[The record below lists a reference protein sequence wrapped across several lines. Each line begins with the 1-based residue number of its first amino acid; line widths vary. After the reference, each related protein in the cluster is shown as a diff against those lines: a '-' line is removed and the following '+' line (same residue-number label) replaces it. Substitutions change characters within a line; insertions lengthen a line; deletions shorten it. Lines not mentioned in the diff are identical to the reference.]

1 MIKTSHDGKPPSA
14 EQSTHAR
21 VSQELH
27 GEQTPPGGK
36 TTLENGRLGPDRD
49 ASWELAHG
57 HPNPY
62 TPTSPMSSIPQS
74 GCKVC
79 VKER

>member
-1 MIKTSHDGKPPSA
+1 MPGNPKS
-14 EQSTHAR
+14 STADKSLL
-21 VSQELH
+21 V
-27 GEQTPPGGK
+27 GK
-36 TTLENGRLGPDRD
+36 TTLENDRLGPVRD

-62 TPTSPMSSIPQS
+62 TPTSPMLSIPQS

-79 VKER
+79 VCVKER